1 MYLRKK
7 HKLSDVDPTFYMGGR
22 SFVCHDL
29 QAKEFSYIGNNCLIY
44 PRVKIGAYT
53 MLANNVSIIGG
64 DHQYNKAGVPM
75 IFSGRAGW
83 RETVIGND
91 VWIGAY
97 SIIKSGIRIGDGTIV
112 AMGSVVTKDLDS
124 FSIYGG
130 NPARKIKDRFETE
143 VEKNIHIEMLKK
155 TSKDCEFGFNLLCR

>member
-7 HKLSDVDPTFYMGGR
+7 YKLFDVAPTFYMGGR
-22 SFVCHDL
+22 SFVCRDL
-29 QAKEFSYIGNNCLIY
+29 QAKEFSYVGNNCHIY
-44 PRVKIGAYT
+44 PGVKIGAYT
-53 MLANNVSIIGG
+53 MLANNVSVIGG

-83 RETVIGND
+83 RETNIGND

-97 SIIKSGIRIGDGTIV
+97 SIVKTGISIGDGTIV

-143 VEKNIHIEMLKK
+143 AEKNTHIEMLRK
-155 TSKDCEFGFNLLCR
+155 TSKDCGFGFDMLCR